1 MTNKKKAIIAAVFA
15 AVWLALGFCAGFFTA
30 KGIYDRPLDKSVSR
44 DTVWLHDTVPDIAP
58 EPKDSV
64 RTRWVTRWLPAKPDT
79 VSRNGEIFREIS
91 ANSANFSATD
101 TVAVEVPITSKHYSG
116 KHYDAYV
123 SGFEP
128 SLDSIFVYN
137 ETQVVTET
145 ITRMKPPNKW
155 SLSVNAGI
163 DYGVKSQFWQPYAS
177 GELTINND
185 KRLQLGIEGGV
196 KKSEVTNNFEPFAGV
211 ELKLKIF

>member
-1 MTNKKKAIIAAVFA
+1 MVNKVSKKHLIILAAVA
-15 AVWLALGFCAGFFTA
+15 ILCLLCGFFVA
-30 KGIYDRPLDKSVSR
+30 KGMYDRPLDESVSR
-44 DTVWLHDTVPDIAP
+44 DTVTLHDTVPDIAP
-58 EPKDSV
+58 KPKDSV
-64 RTRWVTRWLPAKPDT
+64 HVKYVTRWLPRAVHDT
-79 VSRNGEIFREIS
+79 IDHFVEVN
-91 ANSANFSATD
+91 NMMHD
-101 TVAVEVPITSKHYSG
+101 TVAVQVPITSKHYGG
-116 KHYDAYV
+116 KNYDAYV

-137 ETQVVTET
+137 ETQYITET
-145 ITRMKPPNKW
+145 ITKSKPPNKW

-196 KKSEVTNNFEPFAGV
+196 KKNEVTNNFEPFAGAK
-211 ELKLKIF
+211 LKLKIF

>member
-1 MTNKKKAIIAAVFA
+1 MVNKVSKKHLIILAAA
-15 AVWLALGFCAGFFTA
+15 ALLCLLCGFLVG
-30 KGIYDRPLDKSVSR
+30 KGMYDRPLDESVSR
-44 DTVWLHDTVPDIAP
+44 DTVILHDTVSDIAP

-64 RTRWVTRWLPAKPDT
+64 RTKWVTRWLPAKPDT
-79 VSRNGEIFREIS
+79 VSRNGEIFREFPQI
-91 ANSANFSATD
+91 SANFSATD
-101 TVAVEVPITSKHYSG
+101 SVAVQVPITSKHYSG
-116 KHYDAYV
+116 KNYDAYV

-128 SLDSIFVYN
+128 NLDSIFVYN
-137 ETQVVTET
+137 ETKLVTET

-163 DYGVKSQFWQPYAS
+163 DYGVKSKFWKPFAS

-196 KKSEVTNNFEPFAGV
+196 KKNEVTNNFEPFVGA
-211 ELKLKIF
+211 KAKWKIF

>member
-1 MTNKKKAIIAAVFA
+1 MVNKVSKKHLIILAAA
-15 AVWLALGFCAGFFTA
+15 ALLCLLCGFFVA
-30 KGIYDRPLDKSVSR
+30 KGMYDRPLDESVSR
-44 DTVWLHDTVPDIAP
+44 DTVTLHDTVPEYLPA
-58 EPKDSV
+58 PKDSA
-64 RTRWVTRWLPAKPDT
+64 RIKYVTRWLPAKHDT
-79 VSRNGEIFREIS
+79 VYSENYAQSFAEIMH
-91 ANSANFSATD
+91 D
-101 TVAVEVPITSKHYSG
+101 TVAVQVPITSKHYGG
-116 KHYDAYV
+116 KNYDAYV

-137 ETQVVTET
+137 ETQYITET
-145 ITRMKPPNKW
+145 ITKSKPPNKW

-196 KKSEVTNNFEPFAGV
+196 KKNEVTNNFEPFAGAK
-211 ELKLKIF
+211 LKLKIF

>member
-1 MTNKKKAIIAAVFA
+1 MKDKKHLIIPAAVG
-15 AVWLALGFCAGFFTA
+15 LLCLLCGFFVA
-30 KGIYDRPLDKSVSR
+30 KGMYDRPLDESVTR
-44 DTVWLHDTVPDIAP
+44 DTVTLHDTVPEYLPA
-58 EPKDSV
+58 PKDSA
-64 RTRWVTRWLPAKPDT
+64 RIKWVTRWLPSVPDT
-79 VSRNGEIFREIS
+79 ITQWETMTVHDS
-91 ANSANFSATD
+91 
-101 TVAVEVPITSKHYSG
+101 VAVAVPITSKHYGG
-116 KHYDAYV
+116 KNYDAYV

-137 ETQVVTET
+137 ETQVITET

-196 KKSEVTNNFEPFAGV
+196 KKNELTNNFEPFAGAK
-211 ELKLKIF
+211 LKLKIF